1 MATKNV
7 TSSEAAAQAI
17 AAPEES
23 FQMQAYRLALLAN
36 AMQLSISESER
47 GQGSHDK
54 SDYKFWLNKAVTNTK
69 SQGNWG
75 AVGSAASVGAFVG
88 RFFFSDAGSQKTMEN
103 ISGALPSIFGIAAQN
118 ASAEVTKANGNT
130 SLISTKMQSGSQE
143 AANFRSAV
151 TDQAMQGARE
161 AMRMNAEAA
170 KSAAGG

>member
-1 MATKNV
+1 MADVSEV
-7 TSSEAAAQAI
+7 T
-17 AAPEES
+17 ES

-36 AMQLSISESER
+36 QMQLSISESER

-54 SDYKFWLNKAVTNTK
+54 ADYKHWLGRAVTYTE

-75 AVGSAASVGAFVG
+75 AVGSAASIGAFAG
-88 RFFFSDAGSQKTMEN
+88 RFFFRDAASQKVMEN
-103 ISGALPSIFGIAAQN
+103 ISGGLPSIFGIAAQN
-118 ASAEVTKANGNT
+118 AGAKVTEANGNT
-130 SLISTKMQSGSQE
+130 SLLSTKMQSGSQE